1 VVVVTGSPSIA
12 YCTFSVASHSVAASV
27 ADFVSIVSDEGG
39 VGATVVL
46 SDSVVT
52 VVASVDVVGN
62 SAVLSASG

>member
-1 VVVVTGSPSIA
+1 
-12 YCTFSVASHSVAASV
+12 VAASV